1 MNRYISCFF
10 ISMIFCSTAL
20 QAQPFERICSEVRTE
35 GDAPQLFINGKPY
48 PPYAYMSYLGGE
60 KFYEE
65 MAGAGLHLY
74 NIPAYLGETGIN
86 YYSGIGPFRP
96 AIWIGKGK
104 YVLSRMTN
112 DFDETLKPDTTD
124 KVIIS
129 IHLDRPTWWEREKQ
143 RE

>member
-48 PPYAYMSYLGGE
+48 PPYAYMSYLGEE
-60 KFYEE
+60 KFYAE

-74 NIPAYLGETGIN
+74 NIPAYLGDRGIN
-86 YYSGIGPFRP
+86 SSSGIGPFRP
-96 AIWIGKGK
+96 AIWICKIGRAVCGEKGC
-104 YVLSRMTN
+104 
-112 DFDETLKPDTTD
+112 
-124 KVIIS
+124 
-129 IHLDRPTWWEREKQ
+129 
-143 RE
+143 